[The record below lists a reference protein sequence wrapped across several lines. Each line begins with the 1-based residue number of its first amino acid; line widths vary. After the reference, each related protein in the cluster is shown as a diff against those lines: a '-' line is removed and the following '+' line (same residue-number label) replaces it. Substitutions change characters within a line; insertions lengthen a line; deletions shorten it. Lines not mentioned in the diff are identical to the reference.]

1 MTRSS
6 LRPTHV
12 SRQIPTLF
20 TPEVRSGFR
29 AWLED
34 DPEQYVLSAENTLLW
49 YQVGYLPAPDQLD
62 GFVAAGNKLY
72 RILLP
77 N

>member
-1 MTRSS
+1 
-6 LRPTHV
+6 
-12 SRQIPTLF
+12 
-20 TPEVRSGFR
+20 
-29 AWLED
+29 
-34 DPEQYVLSAENTLLW
+34 VLSAENTLLW